1 MESGIPL
8 AIGIWSPSSTVKVWR
23 GIQNP
28 TPSWTPF
35 HGAICMILM
44 VKPQTEW
51 RQSNKS
57 TDVVFILEDNSDR
70 LETSLVF
77 NFKTKSTLYDAL
89 S

>member
-8 AIGIWSPSSTVKVWR
+8 AIGIWSPSSTVKVRR

-35 HGAICMILM
+35 HGVICMILM
-44 VKPQTEW
+44 IKPQTEW

-77 NFKTKSTLYDAL
+77 NFKTKSSLYDAL

>member
-8 AIGIWSPSSTVKVWR
+8 AIGIWSPSSTVKVR
-23 GIQNP
+23 REIQNP

-57 TDVVFILEDNSDR
+57 TDVVILEDNSDR

-77 NFKTKSTLYDAL
+77 NFKTKSSLYDAL